1 MTFDHNIQ
9 KSHVPGFLELLVNA
23 LSTTS
28 RNESA
33 KQTCKSHTAFL
44 EISNTIKAP
53 LRKYQ
58 LTILKNCNELMKQS
72 LLY

>member
-1 MTFDHNIQ
+1 MTFDHNVQ
-9 KSHVPGFLELLVNA
+9 KSDVPAFLELLVNA

-28 RNESA
+28 RSESA
-33 KQTCKSHTAFL
+33 KQTCKSHTTSL
-44 EISNTIKAP
+44 ENSNSIKAP
-53 LRKYQ
+53 FRKYQ